1 MKNIKIYFLIIL
13 SIFLVSCSFDN
24 FKQEIQTQEP
34 EAQITENSEI
44 NYKKIIEETDETI
57 INSENFNSCIIP
69 NIYTC
74 INNTAHEIASKEWNI
89 EICNKLKEDSQK
101 DSCKLGIILEK
112 NSEITDCDAISEDY
126 LKLVCKSN
134 IIQIKA
140 QNDNYNTNLCNEIE
154 NLDGDKEN
162 LKAEKDSCV
171 NNLIIDNPNSKIE
184 DCEKLELEDNKN
196 FCKNFIESN
205 EEFNKNFNSPIS
217 EQEIENN

>member
-1 MKNIKIYFLIIL
+1 MKNIKIFVLLFLMV
-13 SIFLVSCSFDN
+13 FVASCNSN
-24 FKQEIQTQEP
+24 NQKQENQNPKTET
-34 EAQITENSEI
+34 QITENSEI
-44 NYKKIIEETDETI
+44 NYKKIIEETNETI

>member
-1 MKNIKIYFLIIL
+1 MKNIKIFVLLFLMA
-13 SIFLVSCSFDN
+13 FVVSCNSN
-24 FKQEIQTQEP
+24 NQKQENQNPKIET
-34 EAQITENSEI
+34 QITENSEI
-44 NYKKIIEETDETI
+44 NYKKIIEETNETI

>member
-1 MKNIKIYFLIIL
+1 MKNIKIFVLLFLMV
-13 SIFLVSCSFDN
+13 FVASCNSN
-24 FKQEIQTQEP
+24 NQKQENQNPKTET
-34 EAQITENSEI
+34 QITENSEI

>member
-1 MKNIKIYFLIIL
+1 MKNIKIFVLLFLMV
-13 SIFLVSCSFDN
+13 FVASCNSN
-24 FKQEIQTQEP
+24 NQKQENQNPKIET
-34 EAQITENSEI
+34 QITENSEI
-44 NYKKIIEETDETI
+44 NYKKIIEETNETI

-74 INNTAHEIASKEWNI
+74 INNTAYEIASKEWNI

>member
-1 MKNIKIYFLIIL
+1 MKNIKIFVLLFLMA
-13 SIFLVSCSFDN
+13 FVVSCNSN
-24 FKQEIQTQEP
+24 NQKQENQNPKTET
-34 EAQITENSEI
+34 QITENSEI
-44 NYKKIIEETDETI
+44 NYKKIIKETDETI

-74 INNTAHEIASKEWNI
+74 INNTAYEIASKEWNI

-112 NSEITDCDAISEDY
+112 NSEIADCDRISEDY